1 MLIAGIL
8 AAQTPFN
15 CTSEAYLFQY
25 NDIYSINL
33 ASGQAVL
40 EAENVTTGNINAVA
54 YNPADGYIWGSLTSP
69 DQSMVRIGVGMTAD
83 TYTIRGFPTSNPYV
97 GAISSS
103 GQYYAKS
110 GGLDFYVVDL
120 DPASASYLEVVDTKT
135 LDLNISIADWAFNS
149 VDGSLY
155 AVTRGSNLLCRIDP
169 VTAIVTV
176 LGEVP
181 ILSGLNYTYG
191 AVYFDVDGNFY
202 VSANQTGTIYIINT
216 VQDLTVNGTI
226 NSNLFAYG
234 PASAS
239 NDGAR
244 CPTAAVPQ
252 EICDNGLDDDGDG
265 LVDCDDPSC
274 SGVAECPAA
283 NNTSGGNNGGL
294 ESNNRMSELIAK
306 RNYNRSLRPGPAT
319 VGLPLAAYDSDNATR
334 GKSQIMMLRDLVPV
348 GILNESEA
356 LESSPEDLVGITN
369 ATEVFAVDYLNE
381 SGNIASILAL
391 KTENGVYE
399 HSKFICDRLLGAEL
413 NSVSKIYLNEQE
425 FTKSIIY
432 RADGKR
438 EFVLS
443 FSVRE
448 TTEGAVVESHWNLD
462 GFTPGEDYYNF
473 QIWTSDIDDLITLGE
488 EILNLVGVYAP
499 VDQYISSSP
508 PLVFVQRAR
517 VANGKLVLQLMNND
531 FSEELTVTGGMRRTE
546 TESFEDVEQQ
556 VDLVS
561 YRNDITLDLGAF
573 FDFGM
578 RLSTERG
585 GVADDLFVSDGPWGY
600 DDSAATT
607 QVTAYEI
614 TRTDLDSRADNFIV
628 NRGVELT
635 AETEEYISAYRAL
648 TPRFEAVDLSDMN
661 SVSFVAIGQ
670 GTLEVT
676 LVKSQVEL
684 WEEQLHASVELGN
697 SVQSHTLHIGDF
709 SNAAGDETDW
719 SDIKLMVFTMRS
731 VTGEKEIIRMSITDI
746 EYSMERFSAAH
757 DLSSVRATIS
767 PNPANEWATLRVGDI
782 DDIVGQVNIR
792 DMSGRIVK
800 ILQLNGDDTLELD
813 LRELEAGTYFLNIEM
828 NNKIITEKL
837 VIAN

>member
-1 MLIAGIL
+1 MLTAGIL

-40 EAENVTTGNINAVA
+40 EAENVTTGNINAAA

-110 GGLDFYVVDL
+110 GCLEFHVVDL
-120 DPASASYLEVVDTKT
+120 DPASKSYLEVVDTKT
-135 LDLNISIADWAFNS
+135 LDQHISIADWAFNS
-149 VDGSLY
+149 VDGFLY
-155 AVTRGSNLLCRIDP
+155 TVTIGSNLLCRIDP

-274 SGVAECPAA
+274 SGVAACPAA

-306 RNYNRSLRPGPAT
+306 RNYDRSLRPGPAT

-462 GFTPGEDYYNF
+462 GFTPDEDYYNF

-578 RLSTERG
+578 RLSTEKG

-709 SNAAGDETDW
+709 SNAVGDETDW

-731 VTGEKEIIRMSITDI
+731 VTGEKETIRMSITDI

-767 PNPANEWATLRVGDI
+767 PNPANELATLRIGDI

-837 VIAN
+837 IIAN